1 MSVLLHQ
8 ELVRETNSMFIKLF
22 SVALAQVENP
32 DELLNIAVQKIDNP
46 ANNKAIH
53 PLLRGE
59 LQSLADA
66 AKDMLTHP
74 TTKNGDLKGM
84 SDYAESQQDELDD

>member
-1 MSVLLHQ
+1 MTVLLHQ
-8 ELVRETNSMFIKLF
+8 ELVRGTNSMFIKLL

-32 DELLNIAVQKIDNP
+32 DKLLDIAVQKIDNP

-74 TTKNGDLKGM
+74 ATKNGDLKGM
-84 SDYAESQQDELDD
+84 SDHAEAEQRKLSD